1 MPRGCDVRIS
11 MLELEILY
19 SPVVYQRYLLIKIYC
34 VVAIGSEVSTT
45 HIHFWYVLKYGCIGK
60 YCLAWF

>member
-1 MPRGCDVRIS
+1 MPRGCDVLIS

-34 VVAIGSEVSTT
+34 VV
-45 HIHFWYVLKYGCIGK
+45 
-60 YCLAWF
+60 